1 MDSWN
6 AQRQLAASRIAQI
19 EDRIALQRQRVERLH
34 LQDDDA
40 SLPIRLIS
48 VLQESLARAKEHAQY
63 VEQRIAVHKADSGRR
78 RTLAALINVAQIECK
93 IADLDRQAKAI
104 ENAIQTEEIRTGV
117 HDPAHFAYPSAAK
130 GMIERRDKMIR
141 LIEALKRQL
150 NDAKGAIDRALLAHP
165 QISIRRPPP
174 LRYERLPHRM
184 HAYPIKP
191 APFWRTWKQTQQ
203 QPRRAPAIRKT
214 PRPPRA

>member
-63 VEQRIAVHKADSGRR
+63 IEQRIAVHKADSGRR

-150 NDAKGAIDRALLAHP
+150 NDAKGAIDRARLAP
-165 QISIRRPPP
+165 ADIDPPP
-174 LRYERLPHRM
+174 
-184 HAYPIKP
+184 P
-191 APFWRTWKQTQQ
+191 A
-203 QPRRAPAIRKT
+203 APV
-214 PRPPRA
+214 